1 MEHPEH
7 CESAILRHMAV
18 KGAANGGGS
27 AKKGRRGR
35 LGANALAGAG
45 SALVTPAPTLPSTG
59 DLRVA
64 IFGSVEPG
72 QVRALIERR
81 AILTKS
87 AVNVFR
93 RSLGLSI
100 EQISKAIDASPRTIE
115 RQVRTSATLAVAA
128 GDRAYRLARIAD
140 LAAEMLGDVDAARR
154 WIQTPSR
161 YLGGET
167 PLAMIRTEVGTQ
179 IVEQSLHAIAY
190 GGVG

>member
-1 MEHPEH
+1 
-7 CESAILRHMAV
+7 MAV
-18 KGAANGGGS
+18 KDAANGGGS
-27 AKKGRRGR
+27 AKTGHGGS
-35 LGANALAGAG
+35 LGADAHAGAG
-45 SALVTPAPTLPSTG
+45 SPLVIPAPALPSTS

-64 IFGSVEPG
+64 IFGSVQPG
-72 QVRALIERR
+72 QVRALIARR
-81 AILTKS
+81 AIPTKS
-87 AVNVFR
+87 VVNVFR
-93 RSLGLSI
+93 RSLGLTI

-140 LAAEMLGDVDAARR
+140 LAAEMLGDADAARR
-154 WIQTPSR
+154 WMQTPSR

-167 PLAMIRTEVGTQ
+167 PLAMIGTEVGTQ